1 MIINTEEIKLL
12 LKENTAYKLGKEL
25 NVSRQNLN
33 NYKNGTYSIEKMTIE
48 LALKLQNLYNKLE
61 ENKMIKWTG
70 ENTSKTITYT
80 AEAETYE
87 ELYRNIQEEYGYD
100 NIIARDAF
108 EFKVLEVNGENV
120 DDWGDSDGITDWEAY
135 EDWVTDDKIAKL
147 TEEDYRAMI
156 NDSDAQAYYHEFEEV
171 SE

>member
-61 ENKMIKWTG
+61 KNNM
-70 ENTSKTITYT
+70 
-80 AEAETYE
+80 
-87 ELYRNIQEEYGYD
+87 
-100 NIIARDAF
+100 NIINEVRKELETGSYYVEDYANFNELLEERGMTLN
-108 EFKVLEVNGENV
+108 EYNEKITEVNHEIIEDAPVIVYENPESTLFNV
-120 DDWGDSDGITDWEAY
+120 AY
-135 EDWVTDDKIAKL
+135 VTERDTVESI
-147 TEEDYRAMI
+147 I
-156 NDSDAQAYYHEFEEV
+156 NQLK
-171 SE
+171 